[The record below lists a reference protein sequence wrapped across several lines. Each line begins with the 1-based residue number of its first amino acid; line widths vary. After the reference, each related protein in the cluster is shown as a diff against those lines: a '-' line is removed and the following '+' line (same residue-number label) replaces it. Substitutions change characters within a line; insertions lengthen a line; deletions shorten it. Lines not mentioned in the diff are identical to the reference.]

1 MPSDDRA
8 GSLSSPIR
16 AVVSFRHVVGAPP
29 EVVFPLL
36 CPIREC
42 EWIPGWG
49 GEVVCSASGVAERD
63 GVFRAGLSGAR
74 ATYVVTRYEPPCA
87 IEYLV
92 LSDPALVDA
101 LALTLEAAPA
111 PAPGGVTALT
121 WRRTFTALAAEGEA
135 RVAERAAAFEAR
147 VPHLAELLERYL
159 PNAAGEAKRTFAT

>member
-1 MPSDDRA
+1 MKLMEYRRLFACSILLALVA
-8 GSLSSPIR
+8 GR
-16 AVVSFRHVVGAPP
+16 
-29 EVVFPLL
+29 
-36 CPIREC
+36 
-42 EWIPGWG
+42 
-49 GEVVCSASGVAERD
+49 SASAATYPLPAESD
-63 GVFRAGLSGAR
+63 SVIGEIQ
-74 ATYVVTRYEPPCA
+74 YVVTRYEPPCA